1 MTMEHESIVT
11 IKSDSTDET
20 YRTGSLLS
28 LTQGIHFKCMNTFIK
43 HFNKTI
49 AKNPNLSLGT
59 LCFCLQL
66 SPFFSDSLKL
76 HHTLTAYA
84 ELMAISVT

>member
-66 SPFFSDSLKL
+66 SPFFSDSFKNFIT
-76 HHTLTAYA
+76 H
-84 ELMAISVT
+84 